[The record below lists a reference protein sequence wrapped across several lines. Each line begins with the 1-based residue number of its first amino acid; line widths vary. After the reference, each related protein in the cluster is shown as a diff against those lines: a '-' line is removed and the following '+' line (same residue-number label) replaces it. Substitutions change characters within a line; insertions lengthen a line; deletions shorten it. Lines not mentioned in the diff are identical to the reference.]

1 MATVPCPHPSPL
13 SELQD
18 WYRPQAHSEARPGR
32 GSYEIRKLVRH
43 HHVKRSYA
51 AKMLAA
57 RRRRIY
63 EEAMALLVAGR
74 DAVVQPHINAVAD
87 ERARELDRRL
97 RQQAERWDRET
108 AHLSSPLQRMMHP
121 SYQAILGM
129 SAESAQNR
137 RQVIR
142 FLLSDLRQNGRDW
155 LLALSYLTH
164 ENPINPK
171 DSGKTDKMIRSW
183 VKWGEEQGLL

>member
-1 MATVPCPHPSPL
+1 
-13 SELQD
+13 
-18 WYRPQAHSEARPGR
+18 G
-32 GSYEIRKLVRH
+32 
-43 HHVKRSYA
+43 KRSYA
-51 AKMLAA
+51 AKIVAA

-63 EEAMALLVAGR
+63 EEAMALLVADR
-74 DAVVQPHINAVAD
+74 DAVVQPHINVAAD

-129 SAESAQNR
+129 SAESAENR
-137 RQVIR
+137 REVIR
-142 FLLSDLRQNGRDW
+142 FLLRDLKQNRRDW

-171 DSGKTDKMIRSW
+171 ASGKTDKMIRSW
-183 VKWGEEQGLL
+183 PKWGEEP

>member
-13 SELQD
+13 SESQD
-18 WYRPQAHSEARPGR
+18 WYRPQAHSEARPMR
-32 GSYEIRKLVRH
+32 GSYEIKKLVRH

-51 AKMLAA
+51 AKMVAA
-57 RRRRIY
+57 RRRRMY
-63 EEAMALLVAGR
+63 EEAMALLLAGR
-74 DAVVQPHINAVAD
+74 DAVVQPHINVAAD

-129 SAESAQNR
+129 SAESAENR
-137 RQVIR
+137 RKVIR
-142 FLLSDLRQNGRDW
+142 FLLRDLKQNRRDW